1 MQDLPCF
8 HLRVS
13 VGPWQSDDARRL
25 DAALL
30 ASGSH
35 AIDLPWGTLELCD
48 DGLHFSTAGATAFAR
63 ALCEAVAALWS
74 RQRLPR
80 RLLVV
85 SDSTIG
91 HHDHDDDGAWTGG
104 ASEALAAML
113 VDEVDGLDDVHVDAV
128 CGSGFVACAREGQNY
143 RARLAR
149 RRRATSSSPAEAC
162 LFIGGWN
169 DLAETRS
176 IVRTCAAAQAG
187 VELACRRSVRGTNR
201 AAAAIG

>member
-1 MQDLPCF
+1 MDDLPCF

-13 VGPWQSDDARRL
+13 VGRWQSDDARRL
-25 DAALL
+25 DQALL

-35 AIDLPWGTLELCD
+35 AIDLPWDALEICED
-48 DGLHFSTAGATAFAR
+48 NLHFSTVGANAFAR
-63 ALCEAVAALWS
+63 ALCEAVAALW
-74 RQRLPR
+74 RQRRLPR
-80 RLLVV
+80 RLLVI

-91 HHDHDDDGAWTGG
+91 HHDYDDDGVWTGG

-113 VDEVDGLDDVHVDAV
+113 VEEVEGLDDVHVDAV
-128 CGSGFVACAREGQNY
+128 CGSGFVACAREGHNY

-149 RRRATSSSPAEAC
+149 RKREASSAEAC

-169 DLAETRS
+169 DLADRHS

-187 VELACRRSVRGTNR
+187 VRLACRRSVRSMSTLTT
-201 AAAAIG
+201 IG